1 MAGCGHRPRVRSWD
15 AGARHIVMG
24 VAGGRPTGPE
34 LYTIDRPGPGRL
46 STMTRPDGFGALDE
60 ALAALRAAGVDVL
73 VSLLAKHEAEEEG
86 LAYEAERAKAHG
98 LTFYRLP
105 TQDHHA
111 PDRDATAVLA
121 KTLHGHLA
129 RGDSAVVHC
138 WAGIGRSSTV
148 AAATLLLEGY
158 EPGAAWRLISA
169 ARGHEVPDQQSQRD
183 LIDELWNRQDMHAA
197 N

>member
-1 MAGCGHRPRVRSWD
+1 
-15 AGARHIVMG
+15 MG
-24 VAGGRPTGPE
+24 VAGGAIGPE

-46 STMTRPDGFGALDE
+46 STMTRPDGFGALDN

-73 VSLLAKHEAEEEG
+73 VSLLADDEAEEEG
-86 LAYEAERAKAHG
+86 LAYEAEWAKAHG

-111 PDRDATAVLA
+111 PDRDATAMLA
-121 KTLHGHLA
+121 KTLHGHLT
-129 RGDSAVVHC
+129 RGDSVVVHC

-169 ARGHEVPDQQSQRD
+169 ARGYEVPDQQSQRD
-183 LIDELWNRQDMHAA
+183 LIDELWS
-197 N
+197 